1 MVAMKLS
8 NVLTIIV
15 VVSAAIAV
23 LGFVLGQIQFDQEQ
37 YQANIK
43 FQFTRISLKYD
54 YSCDENVYGLYVILQ
69 NTGNKI
75 VQNFEVSVT
84 NALCVGSVP
93 PLPSALDPG
102 QSIKFYVYST
112 EPNGTVTVSG
122 NNTDVYIR
130 F

>member
-54 YSCDENVYGLYVILQ
+54 YSCDENVYGLYVMLQ
-69 NTGNKI
+69 NAGNKI

-93 PLPSALDPG
+93 PLPSALGPG